1 MTTACATDGAVT
13 KLGFD
18 PTANA
23 ALPVFLG
30 VTPALSDRFQLSFGF
45 SDPPLLNSFIHS

>member
-1 MTTACATDGAVT
+1 MTTACATDAAVT

-18 PTANA
+18 PIANA

-30 VTPALSDRFQLSFGF
+30 VNPALSDRFQFSFGF
-45 SDPPLLNSFIHS
+45 SDPPLLNNFIHS